1 MNTASFPTK
10 WFIHIGHH
18 KTGTSWM
25 QQVLFTKEQ
34 GFCVLNNYK
43 EPWKDALLRALV
55 TGEGFEPERIRALAL
70 ERWDGQRIPVLT
82 AERLSGHPASGGFD
96 QIQIAVRLH
105 ACFPEAVVL
114 IGTRDPEETKK
125 SAYKQ
130 LVREGYLGKDLAAL
144 ESTDWKIPQVREA
157 YFQHVQLVRYYQ
169 SLFGQAQVV
178 ELPYVQLQREPQN
191 WVNAMELAYGQSLEI
206 QLSNRH
212 RRRVN
217 KSLSERSIRVERV
230 INYFRKTPLNPYPLF
245 RLPRF
250 LARLVAETA
259 VFFGA

>member
-1 MNTASFPTK
+1 
-10 WFIHIGHH
+10 
-18 KTGTSWM
+18 
-25 QQVLFTKEQ
+25 
-34 GFCVLNNYK
+34 
-43 EPWKDALLRALV
+43 
-55 TGEGFEPERIRALAL
+55 
-70 ERWDGQRIPVLT
+70 
-82 AERLSGHPASGGFD
+82 
-96 QIQIAVRLH
+96 
-105 ACFPEAVVL
+105 
-114 IGTRDPEETKK
+114 
-125 SAYKQ
+125 
-130 LVREGYLGKDLAAL
+130 
-144 ESTDWKIPQVREA
+144 VREA

-191 WVNAMELAYGQSLEI
+191 WVKAMELAYGQSLEI